1 MKGDIKPSCESGLRA
16 SVAGKRARQA
26 GTGRVRASRR
36 MVELTVE
43 IEATTT
49 LTWDGGE
56 IVVSLPADASR
67 AEIEAAMVRHLMTN
81 DRGLD
86 WDWSEP
92 PEIHDWEV
100 VKDEGAE

>member
-1 MKGDIKPSCESGLRA
+1 
-16 SVAGKRARQA
+16 
-26 GTGRVRASRR
+26 

-67 AEIEAAMVRHLMTN
+67 AEIEAAIVRHLMTN